1 MGTQRLPTASTC
13 PHSCPSWPAT
23 LTCCGWLTPP
33 HHGNHGNTS
42 PWILYICLGVNVC
55 VCVCVCVCRLGHGVF
70 MLCLESVFWKLAG
83 QRLRYEAVMG
93 KPSLLTYQHA
103 ELVIRQETA
112 NQGWDRPVTN
122 LYAIGYC
129 LSVGLLSVSM

>member
-1 MGTQRLPTASTC
+1 MYVWVLMCVG
-13 PHSCPSWPAT
+13 
-23 LTCCGWLTPP
+23 
-33 HHGNHGNTS
+33 
-42 PWILYICLGVNVC
+42 

-103 ELVIRQETA
+103 ELVIRQQTA
-112 NQGWDRPVTN
+112 NQGPDAPDTSALRLCMLNRTRHCPH
-122 LYAIGYC
+122 G
-129 LSVGLLSVSM
+129 SQSFQHS